1 MIETSQRLLRHRRSD
16 LPCLGSEVSFKYLGL
31 FGFPRRSPKAVSPV
45 LNCCLNCFIIFDLGA
60 VPHAGLD
67 ICHRPPKIR
76 GTEREPSWNVSI
88 SVVPFVK
95 VDSETG
101 TIADKVGTSTELLL

>member
-1 MIETSQRLLRHRRSD
+1 
-16 LPCLGSEVSFKYLGL
+16 
-31 FGFPRRSPKAVSPV
+31 VSPV

-88 SVVPFVK
+88 YVVPSVK
-95 VDSETG
+95 LGSETG
-101 TIADKVGTSTELLL
+101 AIAGEVGTTTELLLRFPSYVR

>member
-1 MIETSQRLLRHRRSD
+1 M
-16 LPCLGSEVSFKYLGL
+16 
-31 FGFPRRSPKAVSPV
+31 SPV

-76 GTEREPSWNVSI
+76 GTEREPSSKLSI

-95 VDSETG
+95 VGSEIG
-101 TIADKVGTSTELLL
+101 AIADKVGTATELLL